1 MYNESEHNTIS
12 LPWEGKANKPSV
24 EGLITI
30 NIQSWKTSKL
40 QKGAFFNQFNVN
52 IH

>member
-24 EGLITI
+24 ETFKAG
-30 NIQSWKTSKL
+30 KL
-40 QKGAFFNQFNVN
+40 QNFKKSFFLS
-52 IH
+52 I